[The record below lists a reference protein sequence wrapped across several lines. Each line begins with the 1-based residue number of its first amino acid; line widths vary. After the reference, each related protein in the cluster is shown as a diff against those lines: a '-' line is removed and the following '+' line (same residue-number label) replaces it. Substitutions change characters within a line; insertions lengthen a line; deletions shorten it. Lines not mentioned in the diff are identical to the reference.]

1 MRTKIIAIIPAR
13 SGSKGLRN
21 KNALMLIDKPL
32 LAYTIEAALQSEM
45 FEKVIVTT
53 DSEQYGAI
61 AESYGADFLLRPEE
75 LATDKASSFEFIK
88 HALSIYTDYENFAL
102 LQPTSPFRD
111 STHIIEAVKLYQ
123 TLEKYQCVVSVTR
136 SNKPSQIIRPL
147 DDYSTLSFFDLDYSK
162 YNRNSIVEYHPN
174 GAIFIANKQHYLHTK
189 HFFGRYSLAYIMD
202 KESSLDI
209 DDRMDFELAI
219 TIQQKKNRQKILYQN
234 IHNRINEK
242 RNEFDSVSD
251 ITLIG
256 HSLFD
261 YWDVKKINDIKV
273 NNLGIAGINSKEYYE
288 YIIEKELIVNF
299 GEFVFIFF
307 GTNDIVVS
315 DWKKED
321 TLWYLKKTCQYIKKK
336 NAASKIYLLS
346 VPPVFGRIDRDNRI
360 INDLNS
366 YLRENVD
373 FAKFISLDHVLKDS
387 YGNLNKM
394 YTYDGLHFNSNG
406 SGSLCNAS

>member
-1 MRTKIIAIIPAR
+1 M
-13 SGSKGLRN
+13 
-21 KNALMLIDKPL
+21 
-32 LAYTIEAALQSEM
+32 
-45 FEKVIVTT
+45 
-53 DSEQYGAI
+53 
-61 AESYGADFLLRPEE
+61 LRPEE

-219 TIQQKKNRQKILYQN
+219 TIQQKNRQKY
-234 IHNRINEK
+234 
-242 RNEFDSVSD
+242 F
-251 ITLIG
+251 
-256 HSLFD
+256 
-261 YWDVKKINDIKV
+261 IKT
-273 NNLGIAGINSKEYYE
+273 
-288 YIIEKELIVNF
+288 YIIESMRNEMNLIV
-299 GEFVFIFF
+299 
-307 GTNDIVVS
+307 
-315 DWKKED
+315 
-321 TLWYLKKTCQYIKKK
+321 
-336 NAASKIYLLS
+336 
-346 VPPVFGRIDRDNRI
+346 
-360 INDLNS
+360 
-366 YLRENVD
+366 
-373 FAKFISLDHVLKDS
+373 
-387 YGNLNKM
+387 
-394 YTYDGLHFNSNG
+394 
-406 SGSLCNAS
+406 

>member
-21 KNALMLIDKPL
+21 KNTLMLIDKPL

-219 TIQQKKNRQKILYQN
+219 TIQQKKI
-234 IHNRINEK
+234 
-242 RNEFDSVSD
+242 D
-251 ITLIG
+251 
-256 HSLFD
+256 
-261 YWDVKKINDIKV
+261 KKYFIKT
-273 NNLGIAGINSKEYYE
+273 
-288 YIIEKELIVNF
+288 YIIESMRNEMNLIV
-299 GEFVFIFF
+299 
-307 GTNDIVVS
+307 
-315 DWKKED
+315 
-321 TLWYLKKTCQYIKKK
+321 
-336 NAASKIYLLS
+336 
-346 VPPVFGRIDRDNRI
+346 
-360 INDLNS
+360 
-366 YLRENVD
+366 
-373 FAKFISLDHVLKDS
+373 
-387 YGNLNKM
+387 
-394 YTYDGLHFNSNG
+394 
-406 SGSLCNAS
+406 

>member
-88 HALSIYTDYENFAL
+88 HAL
-102 LQPTSPFRD
+102 
-111 STHIIEAVKLYQ
+111 KLYQ

-261 YWDVKKINDIKV
+261 YWDVKKINDIEV

-406 SGSLCNAS
+406 YTVLENEIAEIVK